1 MMMRKTPEFCVI
13 FCDDE
18 KKIHTKY
25 ERAMTMR
32 TAERSIAEPLLASFL
47 VSLVSLVACA
57 IAPILNR
64 LSSLASVSSSS
75 ARDDDVGEKTTT
87 RSKKSN
93 ARAMA
98 LFGSGALL
106 ADACTHGIPNSFGK
120 LDGGGGGGGEFAGV
134 CFLSGVLTFCA
145 LDCFIRARVR
155 AKSLASEDDDGVAK
169 RRRKRRTRGG
179 QKEEDDGNSKNHPGH
194 TRWQNIASGG
204 WLNLFV
210 DGLHNFTD
218 GVALAM
224 SFKKGG
230 RKAGLATA
238 TALATHELPQEI
250 GDYGVLINCGFSHGH
265 ALGFNFLSA
274 TLSIVGTVFAWHV
287 GKMSEKWEVGLE
299 AFCAAGFVFVSIS
312 QIVSLSAEDEKKRK
326 SYARD
331 VMSVLLGVLVVYQV
345 HAMFECNGNHEE
357 GGHHHEHGNRHHHD
371 EH

>member
-1 MMMRKTPEFCVI
+1 
-13 FCDDE
+13 
-18 KKIHTKY
+18 
-25 ERAMTMR
+25 MTMR

-57 IAPILNR
+57 IAPILTR
-64 LSSLASVSSSS
+64 LSSLASVSSS
-75 ARDDDVGEKTTT
+75 
-87 RSKKSN
+87 SKKSN

-120 LDGGGGGGGEFAGV
+120 LDGGGGEFAGG
-134 CFLSGVLTFCA
+134 CFLSGVLTFYA

-179 QKEEDDGNSKNHPGH
+179 QKEEEDGSGKNHPGH

-204 WLNLFV
+204 WLNLFA

-274 TLSIVGTVFAWHV
+274 TLSIVGTVFAWLRR
-287 GKMSEKWEVGLE
+287 EDEREVG
-299 AFCAAGFVFVSIS
+299 GWIG
-312 QIVSLSAEDEKKRK
+312 
-326 SYARD
+326 
-331 VMSVLLGVLVVYQV
+331 GVLRSRVRVRV
-345 HAMFECNGNHEE
+345 DIANRDRIGGRGGGGGGEE
-357 GGHHHEHGNRHHHD
+357 APS
-371 EH
+371 

>member
-1 MMMRKTPEFCVI
+1 
-13 FCDDE
+13 
-18 KKIHTKY
+18 
-25 ERAMTMR
+25 MTMR
-32 TAERSIAEPLLASFL
+32 TAERSIAEPLLASVL

-57 IAPILNR
+57 IAPIFNR

-75 ARDDDVGEKTTT
+75 IS
-87 RSKKSN
+87 SKKSN

-120 LDGGGGGGGEFAGV
+120 LDGGGGEFAGR

-179 QKEEDDGNSKNHPGH
+179 QKEEDDGSGKNHPGH

-204 WLNLFV
+204 WLNLFA

-312 QIVSLSAEDEKKRK
+312 QIVTVSVEEEEEEEEGKHRDRGNKR

-331 VMSVLLGVLVVYQV
+331 MMSVLLGVLVVYQV
-345 HAMFECNGNHEE
+345 HAVFGCCGGHEE
-357 GGHHHEHGNRHHHD
+357 EGHHHRHHHD

>member
-1 MMMRKTPEFCVI
+1 MMMRKTPKFCVI

-57 IAPILNR
+57 IAPILTR

-75 ARDDDVGEKTTT
+75 T
-87 RSKKSN
+87 SWKKSN

-120 LDGGGGGGGEFAGV
+120 LDGGGGEFAGG
-134 CFLSGVLTFCA
+134 CFLSGVLTFYA

-179 QKEEDDGNSKNHPGH
+179 QKEEEDGSGKNHPGH

-204 WLNLFV
+204 WLNLFA

-312 QIVSLSAEDEKKRK
+312 QMVTVSVEEEEEEEEEGKHRDKGNKRP
-326 SYARD
+326 YARD
-331 VMSVLLGVLVVYQV
+331 MMSVLLGVLVVYQV
-345 HAMFECNGNHEE
+345 HAVFGCCGGHEE
-357 GGHHHEHGNRHHHD
+357 EGHHHHQHHHHD

>member
-32 TAERSIAEPLLASFL
+32 TAEQSIAEPLLASFL

-57 IAPILNR
+57 IAPILTR
-64 LSSLASVSSSS
+64 LSSLASVSSFTPK
-75 ARDDDVGEKTTT
+75 DDVGEKTTT

-120 LDGGGGGGGEFAGV
+120 LDGGGGEFAGG
-134 CFLSGVLTFCA
+134 CFLSGVLTFYA

-250 GDYGVLINCGFSHGH
+250 GDYGVLINCGFFKQ
-265 ALGFNFLSA
+265 FNITFRFS
-274 TLSIVGTVFAWHV
+274 
-287 GKMSEKWEVGLE
+287 
-299 AFCAAGFVFVSIS
+299 
-312 QIVSLSAEDEKKRK
+312 
-326 SYARD
+326 
-331 VMSVLLGVLVVYQV
+331 
-345 HAMFECNGNHEE
+345 
-357 GGHHHEHGNRHHHD
+357 
-371 EH
+371 

>member
-1 MMMRKTPEFCVI
+1 
-13 FCDDE
+13 
-18 KKIHTKY
+18 
-25 ERAMTMR
+25 MR

-57 IAPILNR
+57 IAPILTR
-64 LSSLASVSSSS
+64 LSSLASVSSS
-75 ARDDDVGEKTTT
+75 
-87 RSKKSN
+87 SKKSN

-106 ADACTHGIPNSFGK
+106 ADACTHGIPNSFGNK
-120 LDGGGGGGGEFAGV
+120 NIDGGGEFAGR
-134 CFLSGVLTFCA
+134 CFLSGVLTFYA

-155 AKSLASEDDDGVAK
+155 AKSLASEDDDVVAK

-179 QKEEDDGNSKNHPGH
+179 QKEEDDGNSNNHPGH

-204 WLNLFV
+204 WLNLFA

-250 GDYGVLINCGFSHGH
+250 GDYGVLINCGFFKQ
-265 ALGFNFLSA
+265 FNITFRFS
-274 TLSIVGTVFAWHV
+274 
-287 GKMSEKWEVGLE
+287 
-299 AFCAAGFVFVSIS
+299 
-312 QIVSLSAEDEKKRK
+312 
-326 SYARD
+326 
-331 VMSVLLGVLVVYQV
+331 
-345 HAMFECNGNHEE
+345 
-357 GGHHHEHGNRHHHD
+357 
-371 EH
+371 

>member
-1 MMMRKTPEFCVI
+1 
-13 FCDDE
+13 
-18 KKIHTKY
+18 
-25 ERAMTMR
+25 
-32 TAERSIAEPLLASFL
+32 
-47 VSLVSLVACA
+47 
-57 IAPILNR
+57 
-64 LSSLASVSSSS
+64 
-75 ARDDDVGEKTTT
+75 
-87 RSKKSN
+87 
-93 ARAMA
+93 MA

-120 LDGGGGGGGEFAGV
+120 LDGGGGEFAGG
-134 CFLSGVLTFCA
+134 CFLSGVLTFYA

-179 QKEEDDGNSKNHPGH
+179 QKEEEDGSGKNHPGH

-204 WLNLFV
+204 WLNLFA

-312 QIVSLSAEDEKKRK
+312 QMVTVSVEE
-326 SYARD
+326 
-331 VMSVLLGVLVVYQV
+331 
-345 HAMFECNGNHEE
+345 EEEEEEE
-357 GGHHHEHGNRHHHD
+357 GGSTEIKVTKGRTR
-371 EH
+371 ET

>member
-1 MMMRKTPEFCVI
+1 
-13 FCDDE
+13 
-18 KKIHTKY
+18 
-25 ERAMTMR
+25 MTMR

-57 IAPILNR
+57 IAPILTR

-75 ARDDDVGEKTTT
+75 ARDDVGERTTT

-120 LDGGGGGGGEFAGV
+120 LDGGGGEFAGG
-134 CFLSGVLTFCA
+134 CFLSGVLTFYA

-179 QKEEDDGNSKNHPGH
+179 QKEEDDGSGKNHPGH

-204 WLNLFV
+204 WLNLFA

-312 QIVSLSAEDEKKRK
+312 QMVTVSVEEEEEEEEGKHRDRGNKR

-331 VMSVLLGVLVVYQV
+331 MMSVLLGVLVVYQV
-345 HAMFECNGNHEE
+345 HAVFGCCGGHEE
-357 GGHHHEHGNRHHHD
+357 EGHHHHHHHHHHD

>member
-1 MMMRKTPEFCVI
+1 
-13 FCDDE
+13 
-18 KKIHTKY
+18 
-25 ERAMTMR
+25 MTMR

-47 VSLVSLVACA
+47 VSWVSLVACA
-57 IAPILNR
+57 IAPILTR
-64 LSSLASVSSSS
+64 LSSLASFTPK
-75 ARDDDVGEKTTT
+75 DVGEKRTTT

-120 LDGGGGGGGEFAGV
+120 LDGGGGEFAGM
-134 CFLSGVLTFCA
+134 CFLSGVLTFYA

-179 QKEEDDGNSKNHPGH
+179 QKEEDDGNSNNHPGH

-204 WLNLFV
+204 WLNLFA

-230 RKAGLATA
+230 RKAGAATA

-312 QIVSLSAEDEKKRK
+312 QIVTVSVEEEEEEEGGKHRARCNKR
-326 SYARD
+326 SFARD
-331 VMSVLLGVLVVYQV
+331 MMSVLLGVLVVYQV
-345 HAMFECNGNHEE
+345 HSVFGCCGGHEE
-357 GGHHHEHGNRHHHD
+357 EGHHHHHHHHD

>member
-1 MMMRKTPEFCVI
+1 
-13 FCDDE
+13 
-18 KKIHTKY
+18 
-25 ERAMTMR
+25 MTMR

-57 IAPILNR
+57 IAPILTR
-64 LSSLASVSSSS
+64 LSSLASVSSFTPK
-75 ARDDDVGEKTTT
+75 DVGEK
-87 RSKKSN
+87 KKSN

-98 LFGSGALL
+98 SFGSGALL

-120 LDGGGGGGGEFAGV
+120 LDGAFAGR
-134 CFLSGVLTFCA
+134 CFLSGVLTFYA

-179 QKEEDDGNSKNHPGH
+179 QKEEDDGSGKNHPGH

-204 WLNLFV
+204 WLNLFA

-250 GDYGVLINCGFSHGH
+250 GDYGVLINCGFFKQ
-265 ALGFNFLSA
+265 FNITFRFS
-274 TLSIVGTVFAWHV
+274 
-287 GKMSEKWEVGLE
+287 
-299 AFCAAGFVFVSIS
+299 
-312 QIVSLSAEDEKKRK
+312 
-326 SYARD
+326 
-331 VMSVLLGVLVVYQV
+331 
-345 HAMFECNGNHEE
+345 
-357 GGHHHEHGNRHHHD
+357 
-371 EH
+371 

>member
-1 MMMRKTPEFCVI
+1 
-13 FCDDE
+13 
-18 KKIHTKY
+18 
-25 ERAMTMR
+25 MTMR
-32 TAERSIAEPLLASFL
+32 TAERSIAEPLLASVL

-57 IAPILNR
+57 IAPIFNR

-75 ARDDDVGEKTTT
+75 TS
-87 RSKKSN
+87 SKKSN

-120 LDGGGGGGGEFAGV
+120 LDGGGGEFAGR
-134 CFLSGVLTFCA
+134 CFLSGVLTFYA

-179 QKEEDDGNSKNHPGH
+179 QKEEDDGSGKNHPGH

-204 WLNLFV
+204 WLNLFA

-312 QIVSLSAEDEKKRK
+312 QMVTVSVEEEEEEEEEEEGKHRNRGNKR

-331 VMSVLLGVLVVYQV
+331 MMSVLLGVLVVYQV
-345 HAMFECNGNHEE
+345 HAVFGCCGGHEE
-357 GGHHHEHGNRHHHD
+357 EGHHHHHHHHD

>member
-1 MMMRKTPEFCVI
+1 
-13 FCDDE
+13 
-18 KKIHTKY
+18 
-25 ERAMTMR
+25 
-32 TAERSIAEPLLASFL
+32 
-47 VSLVSLVACA
+47 
-57 IAPILNR
+57 
-64 LSSLASVSSSS
+64 
-75 ARDDDVGEKTTT
+75 
-87 RSKKSN
+87 
-93 ARAMA
+93 
-98 LFGSGALL
+98 
-106 ADACTHGIPNSFGK
+106 
-120 LDGGGGGGGEFAGV
+120 
-134 CFLSGVLTFCA
+134 VLTFYA

-179 QKEEDDGNSKNHPGH
+179 QKEEEDGSGKNHPGH

-204 WLNLFV
+204 WLNLFA

-250 GDYGVLINCGFSHGH
+250 GDYGVLRNCGFSHGH

-312 QIVSLSAEDEKKRK
+312 QMVTVSVEEEEEEEEGKHRDRGNKR

-331 VMSVLLGVLVVYQV
+331 MMSVLLGVLVVYQV
-345 HAMFECNGNHEE
+345 HAVFGCCGGHEE
-357 GGHHHEHGNRHHHD
+357 EGHHHHHHHHHHHD

>member
-1 MMMRKTPEFCVI
+1 MMMRKTPKFCVI

-32 TAERSIAEPLLASFL
+32 TAEQSIAEPLLASFL

-57 IAPILNR
+57 IAPILTR
-64 LSSLASVSSSS
+64 LSSLASVSSS
-75 ARDDDVGEKTTT
+75 
-87 RSKKSN
+87 SKKSN

-120 LDGGGGGGGEFAGV
+120 LDGGGGEFAGG
-134 CFLSGVLTFCA
+134 CFLSGVLTFYA

-179 QKEEDDGNSKNHPGH
+179 QKEEEDGSGKNHPGH

-204 WLNLFV
+204 WLNLFA

-250 GDYGVLINCGFSHGH
+250 GDYGVLRNCGFSHGH

-274 TLSIVGTVFAWHV
+274 TLSIVGTVFAWYV

-312 QIVSLSAEDEKKRK
+312 QMVTVSVEEEEEEEEEEGKHRDKGNKRP
-326 SYARD
+326 YARD
-331 VMSVLLGVLVVYQV
+331 MMSVLLGVLVVYQV
-345 HAMFECNGNHEE
+345 HAVFGCCGGHEE
-357 GGHHHEHGNRHHHD
+357 EGHHHHHHHHD

>member
-1 MMMRKTPEFCVI
+1 MMMRKTPKFCVI

-32 TAERSIAEPLLASFL
+32 TAEQSIAEPLLASFL

-57 IAPILNR
+57 IAPILTR
-64 LSSLASVSSSS
+64 LSSLASVSSS
-75 ARDDDVGEKTTT
+75 
-87 RSKKSN
+87 SKKSN

-120 LDGGGGGGGEFAGV
+120 LDGGGGEFAGG
-134 CFLSGVLTFCA
+134 CFLSGVLTFYA

-179 QKEEDDGNSKNHPGH
+179 QKEEEDGSGKNHPGH

-204 WLNLFV
+204 WLNLFA

-250 GDYGVLINCGFSHGH
+250 GDYGVLRNCGFSHGH
-265 ALGFNFLSA
+265 ALWFNFLSA
-274 TLSIVGTVFAWHV
+274 TLSIVGTVFAWYV

-312 QIVSLSAEDEKKRK
+312 QMVTVSVEEEEEEEEEGKHRDKGNKR

-331 VMSVLLGVLVVYQV
+331 MMSVLLGVLVVYQV
-345 HAMFECNGNHEE
+345 HAVFGCCGGHEE
-357 GGHHHEHGNRHHHD
+357 EGHHHHHHHD